1 MFYTKEIEIYNVE
14 EGSTNTTTGVYTEGE
29 LQTQPTKTLMVDI
42 QPYSKEKL
50 QKDYGYEIDV
60 SKRIFCD
67 LDADIKITSIIKYKD
82 LTLEVKK
89 IIEWDDYLEIM
100 ALEVM

>member
-1 MFYTKEIEIYNVE
+1 MFYDKQVDLYNVQ
-14 EGSTNTTTGVYTEGE
+14 EGTTNTITGVYKEGGP
-29 LQTQPTKTLMVDI
+29 QYIKSIMCDI

-67 LDADIKITSIIKYKD
+67 LDDSIELTSVIKYMD
-82 LTLEVKK
+82 LELEVKK
-89 IIEWDDYLEIM
+89 IIEWDDYLEIF